1 MRADLLCHERLLI
14 REKISIRMKKVSR
27 RIGHISLAD
36 SPVNLS
42 LRHLKE

>member
-14 REKISIRMKKVSR
+14 REKISIRMKRVSR

-36 SPVNLS
+36 NVARLTSPCVT
-42 LRHLKE
+42 

>member
-14 REKISIRMKKVSR
+14 REKISIRMEGASR

-36 SPVNLS
+36 NIAGLDSHCVT
-42 LRHLKE
+42 